1 MGWST
6 VPEGKGKAC
15 QALSIWEESLTTK
28 GTALRFLPLNE
39 EVVTVTWQILCKDKF
54 CLIPQGHLPQLWT
67 VMSAACYNL
76 PYIDCTSTIND
87 TSQSAEMITSKPLY
101 APCLLNTGVSH
112 QQQELPSYMPSLQ
125 APKLSP
131 PVLNS
136 QLNIIHWARQL
147 YRAAPPGPGDNSYQQ
162 LSSEFLMVLLTDHC
176 VMVPF
181 CILSLPWHGW

>member
-87 TSQSAEMITSKPLY
+87 TSQSAEMITI
-101 APCLLNTGVSH
+101 
-112 QQQELPSYMPSLQ
+112 QQTSLSSLPTEHRSEPPAAR
-125 APKLSP
+125 APKLHALPPSTQTVPSCAELPAEHYSLGQTALQGSP
-131 PVLNS
+131 T
-136 QLNIIHWARQL
+136 
-147 YRAAPPGPGDNSYQQ
+147 RAWGQ
-162 LSSEFLMVLLTDHC
+162 FLPTA
-176 VMVPF
+176 
-181 CILSLPWHGW
+181 